1 MQFWLTWENVA
12 LHAEVCTIELPDRFQ
27 DIFRPVVD
35 CAMCRNVTH
44 VDKVARLSPQLFEQ
58 RYAYTGRPVL
68 VLDGQRDWTA
78 PRTFSFDFFKN
89 IYAPDSPV
97 LSHSYRDCQFF
108 PYQTSFSSLRDVF
121 NMSRDRVNMR
131 GEPWYIGWSNCDSAA
146 ANELRQ
152 HYTRPYFLPEASEAS
167 KMDWIFMGT
176 KGYGAHLHIDHVGK
190 PSWQAQIRGSKT
202 WTLEPPPECYFQC
215 QTLSV
220 TVHPGNIIVL
230 DTNAWYHKTL
240 IVSDELSITIGS
252 EYD

>member
-1 MQFWLTWENVA
+1 MRFAIFHNARLTRKSSINWDCPYSPSPLFTCYKLSSHV
-12 LHAEVCTIELPDRFQ
+12 LQCTIELPDRFQ

-58 RYAYTGRPVL
+58 RRARDTSFPSIKILIMKISSLFAKMRSSGCTYSRNAVYAYTGRPVL

-131 GEPWYIGWSNCDSAA
+131 GEPWYIGW
-146 ANELRQ
+146 
-152 HYTRPYFLPEASEAS
+152 
-167 KMDWIFMGT
+167 
-176 KGYGAHLHIDHVGK
+176 
-190 PSWQAQIRGSKT
+190 
-202 WTLEPPPECYFQC
+202 
-215 QTLSV
+215 
-220 TVHPGNIIVL
+220 
-230 DTNAWYHKTL
+230 
-240 IVSDELSITIGS
+240 
-252 EYD
+252 